1 MSKYV
6 YLNKNHYIF
15 RIKGENIGR
24 YESKE
29 EAERAR
35 DAYLRGDRNLCRY
48 GGTKWRQF
56 LKEMAEHA
64 TYLTNQFKDGKLPAG
79 EYFVSREGDNN
90 IFLDFLFED
99 GKFGSYD
106 DIDRVYM
113 VMPTY
118 EEIVTCMFKSHISQQ

>member
-1 MSKYV
+1 MQ
-6 YLNKNHYIF
+6 HIF
-15 RIKGENIGR
+15 RINGENI
-24 YESKE
+24 ESKDKDE
-29 EAERAR
+29 VAR
-35 DAYLRGDRNLCRY
+35 DAYLKRDRNLCRY
-48 GGTKWRQF
+48 GDAKWRQF

-90 IFLDFLFED
+90 IFLDFLFDD

-118 EEIVTCMFKSHISQQ
+118 EELVTLMFKSHIAQQ